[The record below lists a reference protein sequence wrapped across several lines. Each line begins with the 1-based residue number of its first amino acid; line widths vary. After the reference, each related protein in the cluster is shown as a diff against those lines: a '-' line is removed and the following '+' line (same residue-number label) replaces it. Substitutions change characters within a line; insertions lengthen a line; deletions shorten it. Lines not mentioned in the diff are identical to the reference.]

1 MPAAPD
7 ARAPPAPDAP
17 SASTVPPAPRAVL
30 LEVVGGTVLAGLG
43 IAAIELAATAVPAA
57 GAWAGAAVAAVF
69 LGLPLLMARLR
80 GFSGDP
86 LGIGRAPILPGLKL
100 GLLAAVV
107 IAVPFAAGYDLLA
120 THVFKQTRFAGPGL
134 LSYGEAYQGIPTATA
149 GFVLVYEEG
158 HGLAVA
164 NHTASAVVLRPA
176 KPDDDRAPRIV
187 LRPHMRHLLSTQ
199 EAAAWQLHR
208 LDGEALP
215 EVRTGAALS
224 PLAAADLVTTT
235 PTGEPVYT
243 FHHTR
248 GRSWLLWY
256 LLSQLLVVAL
266 PEEAFF
272 RGWVL
277 GRLRAGLPAPHRMVL
292 GVPFGAAHVLSAL
305 LFALIHLVVTP
316 APHRLLVFFPAL
328 LFAWLA
334 ERSRAI
340 VAPVVHHALSNALL
354 RVAARTYL

>member
-1 MPAAPD
+1 MPA
-7 ARAPPAPDAP
+7 
-17 SASTVPPAPRAVL
+17 
-30 LEVVGGTVLAGLG
+30 VGV
-43 IAAIELAATAVPAA
+43 
-57 GAWAGAAVAAVF
+57 WAGAAVAAIF

-100 GLLAAVV
+100 GLLAALV
-107 IAVPFAAGYDLLA
+107 IAVPFIVGYDLLA
-120 THVFKQTRFAGPGL
+120 TQVFKQTRFAGPGL
-134 LSYGEAYQGIPTATA
+134 LSYGEAYQGIPAATP
-149 GFVLVYEEG
+149 GFVLLYEEG

-164 NHTASAVVLRPA
+164 NHTASPVVVLA
-176 KPDDDRAPRIV
+176 TRADGGATRVI
-187 LRPHMRHLLSTQ
+187 LRPHARHLLSSQ
-199 EAAAWQLHR
+199 EAASWRLHR
-208 LDGEALP
+208 VHGGALP

-224 PLAAADLVTTT
+224 PLVARDLVTTT
-235 PTGEPVYT
+235 PAGERVYT

-277 GRLRAGLPAPHRMVL
+277 GRLRAGLLEPRRRL
-292 GVPFGAAHVLSAL
+292 FGVPFGAAHVLSAL

-316 APHRLLVFFPAL
+316 SPHRLLVFFPGL
-328 LFAWLA
+328 LFAWLG

-340 VAPVVHHALSNALL
+340 VAPVVHHAFSNALL
-354 RVAARTYL
+354 RVAIRTYL